1 MDKDKNKS
9 QKLNLFEKIED
20 IINNYCES
28 SETPENNGIEDPKD
42 KDPQPTNSDKKI
54 NINNK
59 LKELE
64 KYNIHKD
71 KWTIKYPFDVLRNYI
86 QMRTKLCYYAGLI
99 YYYKRDE
106 RDKYT
111 EAIKPRGPYCP
122 NEPEEDAEKAIL
134 NLDIN
139 TKDNGKLFCIF
150 EKKKN
155 DKNFHFEKFCAS
167 NDSDLQ
173 KEMQRVQNEKI
184 TPDKFDIIEN
194 FDKSILDKRDKRVDF
209 TKTPIDINH
218 IIKNMNYVPE
228 ANNEKRIERFLP
240 KNIRD
245 FFDTNKTD
253 EHNQAKCDL
262 IKSIIGLNMRL
273 IKKETHVFSWP
284 IEDMIKNSQPDLY
297 CRNILFPLYF
307 PWEEKEDDICAAMV
321 FRVFKSKG
329 DTSPLSTRLS
339 TIFDLKQAFMGA
351 KLYDPNFESK
361 WLTIENVKR
370 AMKKGCV
377 QEK

>member
-1 MDKDKNKS
+1 MLLNKCNGMDKDKNKS

-71 KWTIKYPFDVLRNYI
+71 KWTIKYPFDVLKNYI

-139 TKDNGKLFCIF
+139 TNN
-150 EKKKN
+150 KN
-155 DKNFHFEKFCAS
+155 N
-167 NDSDLQ
+167 
-173 KEMQRVQNEKI
+173 KI
-184 TPDKFDIIEN
+184 N
-194 FDKSILDKRDKRVDF
+194 
-209 TKTPIDINH
+209 
-218 IIKNMNYVPE
+218 NY
-228 ANNEKRIERFLP
+228 
-240 KNIRD
+240 
-245 FFDTNKTD
+245 
-253 EHNQAKCDL
+253 
-262 IKSIIGLNMRL
+262 
-273 IKKETHVFSWP
+273 
-284 IEDMIKNSQPDLY
+284 
-297 CRNILFPLYF
+297 
-307 PWEEKEDDICAAMV
+307 
-321 FRVFKSKG
+321 
-329 DTSPLSTRLS
+329 
-339 TIFDLKQAFMGA
+339 
-351 KLYDPNFESK
+351 
-361 WLTIENVKR
+361 
-370 AMKKGCV
+370 
-377 QEK
+377 

>member
-1 MDKDKNKS
+1 M
-9 QKLNLFEKIED
+9 
-20 IINNYCES
+20 
-28 SETPENNGIEDPKD
+28 
-42 KDPQPTNSDKKI
+42 
-54 NINNK
+54 
-59 LKELE
+59 E

-71 KWTIKYPFDVLRNYI
+71 KWTIKYPFDVLKNYI

-173 KEMQRVQNEKI
+173 KEMQRVQNEEI

-240 KNIRD
+240 KIYVTFSILTKLTNI
-245 FFDTNKTD
+245 
-253 EHNQAKCDL
+253 
-262 IKSIIGLNMRL
+262 IKLNV
-273 IKKETHVFSWP
+273 IS
-284 IEDMIKNSQPDLY
+284 
-297 CRNILFPLYF
+297 
-307 PWEEKEDDICAAMV
+307 
-321 FRVFKSKG
+321 
-329 DTSPLSTRLS
+329 
-339 TIFDLKQAFMGA
+339 
-351 KLYDPNFESK
+351 
-361 WLTIENVKR
+361 
-370 AMKKGCV
+370 
-377 QEK
+377 